1 MIGRGALVA
10 FAAGVALAV
19 GAWMAHQHAVGV
31 AVGQAVAA
39 ERQAQ
44 RDAASRALAAS
55 NARALAAETR
65 AVMADLENR
74 LAEQDLTRRTAGAV
88 AGARAESDSLRRV
101 IAAMLSGGGAS
112 AQGSGAVSLIDG
124 APAAARALSECVGEY
139 QGVAEVA
146 DRAINQVIALQG
158 YIKRVLP
165 AVCPID
171 WHDGVLSTQ

>member
-101 IAAMLSGGGAS
+101 IAAMLSGGGS
-112 AQGSGAVSLIDG
+112 AAEAA
-124 APAAARALSECVGEY
+124 APVGLVDAGPALARALGECVGEY
-139 QGVAEVA
+139 QAVAEVA
-146 DRAINQVIALQG
+146 DRAIVQVIALQA
-158 YIKRVLP
+158 YIRGPVRE
-165 AVCPID
+165 VCGATGHP
-171 WHDGVLSTQ
+171 